1 MLTYLIGRTIYYRFF
16 IAYAVCSA
24 MYALGDIIPS
34 LKERDGTNII
44 SGSIIQPYYVLLMY
58 SVKA

>member
-1 MLTYLIGRTIYYRFF
+1 MLTYLIGRTIHYQFF

-44 SGSIIQPYYVLLMY
+44 PGSIIPSYYALLIY